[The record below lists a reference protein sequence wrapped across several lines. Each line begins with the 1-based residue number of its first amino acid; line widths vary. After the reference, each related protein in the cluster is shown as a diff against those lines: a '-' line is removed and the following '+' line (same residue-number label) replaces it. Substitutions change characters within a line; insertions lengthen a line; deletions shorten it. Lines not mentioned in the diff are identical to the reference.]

1 MHILGS
7 FWTVIIVGV
16 LSLPVLAI
24 VSLIQS
30 SLLKKRVN
38 DIQNELDLLR
48 LAPETKTSES
58 VHARLRRLEER
69 LDHWPVGPP
78 NRKYKRLINP

>member
-1 MHILGS
+1 MRLCIARIRKADHDLGQDSYRKPLGISYKMSVRTLFFNSEIRRVSHPLGS

-24 VSLIQS
+24 ISLIQS

-38 DIQNELDLLR
+38 R
-48 LAPETKTSES
+48 HSE
-58 VHARLRRLEER
+58 
-69 LDHWPVGPP
+69 
-78 NRKYKRLINP
+78 